1 MGQLEIQCFHNVLIY
16 PISVT
21 RDSIRFDKEMEG
33 LLHRVKNSERVSK
46 VLYGVMYFSP
56 WPYSIPSY
64 RNDMSQYVIYEL
76 ACRGNKCA
84 QDRSLCLSHI
94 LAQLL
99 NEVIR

>member
-1 MGQLEIQCFHNVLIY
+1 
-16 PISVT
+16 
-21 RDSIRFDKEMEG
+21 
-33 LLHRVKNSERVSK
+33 
-46 VLYGVMYFSP
+46 MYLSP

>member
-21 RDSIRFDKEMEG
+21 RDSIRFYKEMEG
-33 LLHRVKNSERVSK
+33 LLHRVKNSVKNSERVSK

-64 RNDMSQYVIYEL
+64 RSESIRLSNTSSSKGHL
-76 ACRGNKCA
+76 
-84 QDRSLCLSHI
+84 RSI
-94 LAQLL
+94 LGLL
-99 NEVIR
+99 RPSGSN

>member
-21 RDSIRFDKEMEG
+21 RDSIRFYKEMEG

-64 RNDMSQYVIYEL
+64 RSESI
-76 ACRGNKCA
+76 R
-84 QDRSLCLSHI
+84 LS
-94 LAQLL
+94 
-99 NEVIR
+99 NTS